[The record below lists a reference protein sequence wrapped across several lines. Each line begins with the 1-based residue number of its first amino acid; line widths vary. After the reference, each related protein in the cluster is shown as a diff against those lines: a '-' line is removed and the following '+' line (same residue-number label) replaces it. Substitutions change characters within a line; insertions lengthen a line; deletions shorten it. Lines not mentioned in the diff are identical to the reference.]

1 MAKLPTEERVGAIIL
16 GRYQIV
22 RLIEKGGMGAVYEV
36 THKNLGRRFAA
47 KMLSSELSRNEEA
60 LARFRREADAIA
72 RLRHPNIVDVVDWD
86 LLDDGSPVLVME
98 YLRGSTLADHI
109 ARNGPLGWGLF
120 ADVAD
125 RALSAIQVAHAA
137 GIVHRDLKPAN
148 IFLAVDDAGQVH
160 PKVLDFGVSKVV
172 DNHTMVGTNP
182 TILGTPS
189 YMSPEQAEG
198 RSREVG
204 PATDVWAM
212 GAVLY
217 EMATGRMAY
226 WGDSVPSI
234 LYMVCHGKPEP
245 MAHLRPDAPPRLVH
259 VIERTLTRD
268 LEVRVRDAS
277 RLRRELRTALGPV
290 LGEVN
295 FDPVTPVPVTPTSLP
310 VFPGATPAPGV
321 PVLSPRAPLLP
332 QVRAPIPEVLDIDEP
347 TRIET
352 EPPDMPELAATAS
365 LGPPLGRRRIGV
377 AAAAAVVAVGLV
389 VAIALAL
396 SGGGDDEGGGEAR
409 PAAAVR
415 DAAATAPPVTTPV
428 PIPVPTPT
436 QVPAP
441 APAPAP
447 ALAPVETAP
456 AKVSLS
462 LRSEPAGALVVDEAG
477 NRVGVTPFELEAA
490 RGSGARYFVVRM
502 RRFHDRRVDWSAE
515 ASETLSVRLRRS
527 DRGPGGTVRPGGDRV
542 DPNATDNPFR
552 TRP

>member
-16 GRYQIV
+16 GRYHVV

-98 YLRGSTLADHI
+98 YLRGQTLADQI
-109 ARNGPLGWGLF
+109 ARHGPLDWPLF

-137 GIVHRDLKPAN
+137 GIVHRDLKPSN

-160 PKVLDFGVSKVV
+160 PKVLDFGVSKVA
-172 DNHTMVGTNP
+172 DTQTMVGTNP

-189 YMSPEQAEG
+189 YMAPEQAEG
-198 RSREVG
+198 RGREIG

-212 GAVLY
+212 GSVLY

-234 LYMVCHGKPEP
+234 LYMVCHGKPDP
-245 MAHLRPDAPPRLVH
+245 IPTYRRDAPPRLVN

-268 LEVRVRDAS
+268 PEVRVRDAS
-277 RLRRELRTALGPV
+277 RLRRELRAALGPF

-295 FDPVTPVPVTPTSLP
+295 FDPVTPYPRPVTPPPIVSA
-310 VFPGATPAPGV
+310 GHTPV
-321 PVLSPRAPLLP
+321 PVPIPAAAS
-332 QVRAPIPEVLDIDEP
+332 APIQEVVDLDEP
-347 TRIET
+347 TRIEM
-352 EPPDMPELAATAS
+352 EPPDMPELARARRPA
-365 LGPPLGRRRIGV
+365 RRRMALL
-377 AAAAAVVAVGLV
+377 AAACVGAMALGVLVAV
-389 VAIALAL
+389 AIF
-396 SGGGDDEGGGEAR
+396 GGGDNEATS
-409 PAAAVR
+409 AA
-415 DAAATAPPVTTPV
+415 DAAPLATRPTPP
-428 PIPVPTPT
+428 PIPAHT
-436 QVPAP
+436 PAP
-441 APAPAP
+441 ATGAT
-447 ALAPVETAP
+447 PVEIPPQEVKLT
-456 AKVSLS
+456 VE
-462 LRSEPAGALVVDEAG
+462 SEPSGAVVVDETG
-477 NRVGVTPFELEAA
+477 GRVGMTPFTA
-490 RGSGARYFVVRM
+490 RAVKGSRARFYVLRM
-502 RRFHDRRVDWSAE
+502 KRYHDRRVDWTTEGDA
-515 ASETLSVRLRRS
+515 TLDVRMRRA
-527 DRGPGGTVRPGGDRV
+527 DRPVVGKPGGEAV

-552 TRP
+552 KTP

>member
-1 MAKLPTEERVGAIIL
+1 MVKLPTEERVGAIIL

-72 RLRHPNIVDVVDWD
+72 RLRHPNIVDIVDWD

-98 YLRGSTLADHI
+98 YLRGGTLADHI
-109 ARNGPLGWGLF
+109 ARHGPLGWGLF

-172 DNHTMVGTNP
+172 DSHTMLGTNP

-226 WGDSVPSI
+226 WGDSVPAI
-234 LYMVCHGKPEP
+234 LYMVCHGAPEP
-245 MAHLRPDAPPRLVH
+245 MANLRPDAPRRLVN

-268 LEVRVRDAS
+268 PEVRVRDAS
-277 RLRRELRTALGPV
+277 RLRRELRAALAPV
-290 LGEVN
+290 LGAEVN
-295 FDPVTPVPVTPTSLP
+295 FDPVTPFPARPPTPIP

-321 PVLSPRAPLLP
+321 PLV
-332 QVRAPIPEVLDIDEP
+332 APIPDAGEDEP

-352 EPPDMPELAATAS
+352 QPPDMPELAATTSARAIRDAR
-365 LGPPLGRRRIGV
+365 PRRIAI
-377 AAAAAVVAVGLV
+377 AAAAAVVAMGIVL
-389 VAIALAL
+389 AIVFAAA
-396 SGGGDDEGGGEAR
+396 GGDDDAPAPAEVK
-409 PAAAVR
+409 PAAPVV
-415 DAAATAPPVTTPV
+415 APVATPV

-436 QVPAP
+436 HIPAP
-441 APAPAP
+441 P
-447 ALAPVETAP
+447 PVEAAP
-456 AKVSLS
+456 EKVTLTI
-462 LRSEPAGALVVDEAG
+462 RSEPPGALVVDDRGA
-477 NRVGVTPFELEAA
+477 RVGTTPFRVDAVK
-490 RGSGARYFVVRM
+490 GSGGRGFVVRM
-502 RRFHDRRVDWSAE
+502 RRFHDRRVDWTAE
-515 ASETLSVRLRRS
+515 ASETLEVRLRRA
-527 DRGPGGTVRPGGDRV
+527 DRPGGAGGKPAGDPV
-542 DPNATDNPFR
+542 DPNGTDNPFR
-552 TRP
+552 SP

>member
-47 KMLSSELSRNEEA
+47 KMLSSELSKNEEA

-86 LLDDGSPVLVME
+86 LMDDGSPVLVME
-98 YLRGSTLADHI
+98 YLRGTTLAEQL
-109 ARNGPLGWGLF
+109 ARHGPLSWALF
-120 ADVAD
+120 ADIAD
-125 RALSAIQVAHAA
+125 RSLSAIQVAHAA

-172 DNHTMVGTNP
+172 DTQTMLGTNP

-198 RSREVG
+198 RSREIG

-234 LYMVCHGKPEP
+234 LYMVCHGKPDA
-245 MAHLRPDAPPRLVH
+245 MAQYRPDAPPRLLDL
-259 VIERTLTRD
+259 IERTLTRD
-268 LEVRVRDAS
+268 PEVRVRDAS
-277 RLRRELRTALGPV
+277 RLRRELRAALAPMLG
-290 LGEVN
+290 GEVN
-295 FDPVTPVPVTPTSLP
+295 FDPLTPFPMRPPTPLP

-321 PVLSPRAPLLP
+321 PI
-332 QVRAPIPEVLDIDEP
+332 VRPMTGEVDPDEP
-347 TRIET
+347 TRIEIG
-352 EPPDMPELAATAS
+352 PPDMPELADTAMAARVR
-365 LGPPLGRRRIGV
+365 GRRVALGV
-377 AAAAAVVAVGLV
+377 GAAVLAIGLGV
-389 VAIALAL
+389 LIAMAMFGTGDDGDETADAPVTAR
-396 SGGGDDEGGGEAR
+396 GGGAPQAGT
-409 PAAAVR
+409 
-415 DAAATAPPVTTPV
+415 TAPTPDPTPSHDPAPTPAVTPV
-428 PIPVPTPT
+428 PSPTPIEIPPEEINLT
-436 QVPAP
+436 V
-441 APAPAP
+441 
-447 ALAPVETAP
+447 
-456 AKVSLS
+456 
-462 LRSEPAGALVVDEAG
+462 RSEPPGALVVDEKGA
-477 NRVGVTPFELEAA
+477 RVGTTPFALKAVK
-490 RGSGARYFVVRM
+490 GSGPRFFVLRM
-502 RRFHDRRVDWSAE
+502 RRYHDRRVDWSVE
-515 ASETLSVRLRRS
+515 ATETLEVRLRRS
-527 DRGPGGTVRPGGDRV
+527 GGVAKPGGDSV

-552 TRP
+552 KRP